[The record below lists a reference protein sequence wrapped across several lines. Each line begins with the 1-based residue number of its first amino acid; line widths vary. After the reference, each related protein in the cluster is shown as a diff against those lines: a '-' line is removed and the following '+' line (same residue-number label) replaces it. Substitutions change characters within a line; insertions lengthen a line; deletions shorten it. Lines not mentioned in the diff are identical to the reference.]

1 MAIKRN
7 QQNGSFSSKRSSY
20 SSGYGGGYGSGRGA
34 RGASSARHK
43 HASSGFSSSSQ
54 ISNVAGYGSSGT
66 GAGTGSGKHR
76 ARYAGDPG
84 GTGLGGSG
92 LNGGSGRNNRGGRRG
107 NNKRGGK
114 RTQPTSRMQGNSFLD
129 KGVVTIPA
137 SNGDILLT
145 RRHFL
150 YGAAGVGVLAAAGAG
165 AKAYTS
171 AKAEQNAVTVLA
183 VPKSAVTESTDLTEV
198 ENGGKMSL
206 SAEIELPYGAL
217 MWATNDD
224 VAALLLPTETGSPL
238 ATVSILRLTSGY
250 YFSIINQAVGA
261 AEGFEIYDVRASA
274 EGVVWTEVNILEGV
288 WRIYGAPLADASL
301 GTPRLLDQDT
311 DDWETPSLAICGK
324 EAFWQVLPNA
334 QGPKKTSAST
344 LRCALVTG
352 GTNAAAGAT
361 SGTGSTSA
369 AANASGA
376 TDGGNGTGSSSTAT
390 SNSASTSAYE
400 VVLSSQGRMCTP
412 IYASDDEITVT
423 PRAQTS
429 GVYYQ
434 LTVINANTHEIK
446 ETLVLPQSMK
456 PLEAGYGETGFMFSF
471 EGIYSYGDGIA
482 NLGTY
487 APKTDARGA
496 DYSAAPWFHFAR
508 TPSAPPCWCGNYL
521 MIKSTRSVVGVDL
534 ASDTYFLLNSISGSD
549 TYGDYLAST
558 GSRKRILVFSNVNDN
573 ATSSSNKYC
582 CARIFTAN

>member
-7 QQNGSFSSKRSSY
+7 QHSGSFSSKRSSY

-34 RGASSARHK
+34 SGARHK

-54 ISNVAGYGSSGT
+54 INNVAGYGSSGT

-76 ARYAGDPG
+76 ARYTGDLG
-84 GTGLGGSG
+84 STGLG
-92 LNGGSGRNNRGGRRG
+92 GGSGRNNRGGRRS
-107 NNKRGGK
+107 NNKRGSK

-198 ENGGKMSL
+198 ENGGKMNL

-344 LRCALVTG
+344 LRCASVTG
-352 GTNAAAGAT
+352 AASGA
-361 SGTGSTSA
+361 SSTSA
-369 AANASGA
+369 TAGASDASASASGTSTA
-376 TDGGNGTGSSSTAT
+376 NSSSAAA

-412 IYASDDEITVT
+412 VYASDDEITVT
-423 PRAQTS
+423 PRAQAS

-446 ETLVLPQSMK
+446 ETMVLPQSMK

-496 DYSAAPWFHFAR
+496 NYSAAPWFHFAR

-521 MIKSTRSVVGVDL
+521 MVKSTRSVVGVDL

>member
-7 QQNGSFSSKRSSY
+7 QHSGSFSSKRSGY

-34 RGASSARHK
+34 RGTSSARHK

-54 ISNVAGYGSSGT
+54 ISNVAGYGSSGA

-76 ARYAGDPG
+76 ARYAGDPSSAS
-84 GTGLGGSG
+84 LD
-92 LNGGSGRNNRGGRRG
+92 GGSGRNNRGGRR
-107 NNKRGGK
+107 NSQRGGK

-238 ATVSILRLTSGY
+238 TTVSILRLSSGY
-250 YFSIINQAVGA
+250 YFSIINQAIGA

-301 GTPRLLDQDT
+301 GAPRLLDQDT

-344 LRCALVTG
+344 LRCASVTG
-352 GTNAAAGAT
+352 AASSASSTSAAADASGA
-361 SGTGSTSA
+361 SGSTSA
-369 AANASGA
+369 ANS
-376 TDGGNGTGSSSTAT
+376 DNAT

-412 IYASDDEITVT
+412 VYASDDEITVT
-423 PRAQTS
+423 PRAQAS
-429 GVYYQ
+429 DVYYQ

-446 ETLVLPQSMK
+446 ETMVLPQSMK

-496 DYSAAPWFHFAR
+496 NYSAAPWFHFAR

-521 MIKSTRSVVGVDL
+521 MVKSTRSVVGVDL

-558 GSRKRILVFSNVNDN
+558 GSRSRILVFSNVNDN

>member
-7 QQNGSFSSKRSSY
+7 QHSGSFSSKRSGY
-20 SSGYGGGYGSGRGA
+20 SSGYGGGYGSG

-54 ISNVAGYGSSGT
+54 INNVAGYGSSGT
-66 GAGTGSGKHR
+66 GTGAGSGKYR
-76 ARYAGDPG
+76 ARYAGDLG
-84 GTGLGGSG
+84 SAGLG
-92 LNGGSGRNNRGGRRG
+92 GGSGRNNRGGRRS
-107 NNKRGGK
+107 NNKRGSK

-150 YGAAGVGVLAAAGAG
+150 YGAAGVGVLAAAGTG
-165 AKAYTS
+165 AKAYTT

-250 YFSIINQAVGA
+250 YFSVINQAVGA

-352 GTNAAAGAT
+352 AA
-361 SGTGSTSA
+361 SGTSSTSATTGTSDASTNVGSTSA
-369 AANASGA
+369 ANS
-376 TDGGNGTGSSSTAT
+376 DNAT

-412 IYASDDEITVT
+412 LYASDDEITVT

-446 ETLVLPQSMK
+446 ETMVLPQSMK

-471 EGIYSYGDGIA
+471 EGIYSYGEGIA

-521 MIKSTRSVVGVDL
+521 MVKSTRSVVGVDL

>member
-7 QQNGSFSSKRSSY
+7 QHSGSFSSKRSGY
-20 SSGYGGGYGSGRGA
+20 SSGYGGGYGSGRGV
-34 RGASSARHK
+34 RGTSSARHK
-43 HASSGFSSSSQ
+43 HASGGFSSSSQ
-54 ISNVAGYGSSGT
+54 INNVAGYGSSGT
-66 GAGTGSGKHR
+66 GTDSGKHR
-76 ARYAGDPG
+76 ARYTGDLG
-84 GTGLGGSG
+84 SAGLG
-92 LNGGSGRNNRGGRRG
+92 GGSGRNNRGGRR
-107 NNKRGGK
+107 NDKRGGK

-150 YGAAGVGVLAAAGAG
+150 YGAAGVGMLAAAGAG

-352 GTNAAAGAT
+352 AASGANSSSATAGA
-361 SGTGSTSA
+361 SGASASASGTSA
-369 AANASGA
+369 ANS
-376 TDGGNGTGSSSTAT
+376 DNAT

-412 IYASDDEITVT
+412 LYASDDEITVT

-446 ETLVLPQSMK
+446 ETMVLPQSMK

-496 DYSAAPWFHFAR
+496 DYSAATWFHFAR

-521 MIKSTRSVVGVDL
+521 MVKSTRSVVGVDL

>member
-7 QQNGSFSSKRSSY
+7 QHSGSFSSKRSGY
-20 SSGYGGGYGSGRGA
+20 SSGYGGGYGSG

-54 ISNVAGYGSSGT
+54 INNVAGYGSSGT

-76 ARYAGDPG
+76 ARYTGDLGSAGLG
-84 GTGLGGSG
+84 STGLG
-92 LNGGSGRNNRGGRRG
+92 GGSGRNNRGGRRSSS
-107 NNKRGGK
+107 KRGGK

-171 AKAEQNAVTVLA
+171 AKAEENAVTVLA
-183 VPKSAVTESTDLTEV
+183 VPKSAVTESTDLAEV
-198 ENGGKMSL
+198 ENGGKMNL
-206 SAEIELPYGAL
+206 SAEIELPYGTL

-224 VAALLLPTETGSPL
+224 AAALLLPTETGSPL

-344 LRCALVTG
+344 LRCASVTG
-352 GTNAAAGAT
+352 AASGASSSAAAGALDA
-361 SGTGSTSA
+361 ST
-369 AANASGA
+369 NASGA
-376 TDGGNGTGSSSTAT
+376 SAANSSSSAT
-390 SNSASTSAYE
+390 SSSASTSAYE

-412 IYASDDEITVT
+412 VYASDDEITVT

-446 ETLVLPQSMK
+446 ETMVLPQSMK

-496 DYSAAPWFHFAR
+496 NYSAASWLHFAR

-521 MIKSTRSVVGVDL
+521 MVKSTRSVVGVDL

>member
-7 QQNGSFSSKRSSY
+7 QHSGSFSSKRSGY

-34 RGASSARHK
+34 SSARHK
-43 HASSGFSSSSQ
+43 HASSSFSSSSQ
-54 ISNVAGYGSSGT
+54 INNVAGYGSSGT
-66 GAGTGSGKHR
+66 DTSAGSGKHR
-76 ARYAGDPG
+76 ARYAGDPSSA
-84 GTGLGGSG
+84 GLGGAG
-92 LNGGSGRNNRGGRRG
+92 LGGGSGRNNRGGRRSS
-107 NNKRGGK
+107 NKRGGK

-171 AKAEQNAVTVLA
+171 AKAEENAVTVLA

-198 ENGGKMSL
+198 ENGGKMNL
-206 SAEIELPYGAL
+206 SAEIELPYGTL

-261 AEGFEIYDVRASA
+261 AEGFEFYDVRASA

-352 GTNAAAGAT
+352 GASGACTSAAAGASDANASA
-361 SGTGSTSA
+361 SGTGT
-369 AANASGA
+369 ANS
-376 TDGGNGTGSSSTAT
+376 
-390 SNSASTSAYE
+390 SNSATNNNASTSAYE
-400 VVLSSQGRMCTP
+400 VVLSSRGRMCTP
-412 IYASDDEITVT
+412 VYASDDEITVT

-446 ETLVLPQSMK
+446 ETMVLPQSMK

-496 DYSAAPWFHFAR
+496 NYSAAPWFHFAR

-521 MIKSTRSVVGVDL
+521 MVKSTRSVVGVDL

>member
-7 QQNGSFSSKRSSY
+7 QHSGSFSSKRSSY

-34 RGASSARHK
+34 SGARHK

-54 ISNVAGYGSSGT
+54 INNVAGYGSSGT

-76 ARYAGDPG
+76 ARYTGDLG
-84 GTGLGGSG
+84 STGLG
-92 LNGGSGRNNRGGRRG
+92 GGSGRNNRGGRRS
-107 NNKRGGK
+107 NNKRGSK

-150 YGAAGVGVLAAAGAG
+150 YGAAGVGVLAAAGTG

-171 AKAEQNAVTVLA
+171 AKAEQNAITVLA

-198 ENGGKMSL
+198 ENGGKMNL

-261 AEGFEIYDVRASA
+261 AEGFEMYDVRASA
-274 EGVVWTEVNILEGV
+274 EGVVWTEVNLLEGV

-344 LRCALVTG
+344 LRCASVTG
-352 GTNAAAGAT
+352 AASGA
-361 SGTGSTSA
+361 SSTSA
-369 AANASGA
+369 TAGASDASASASGTSTA
-376 TDGGNGTGSSSTAT
+376 NSSSAAA

-412 IYASDDEITVT
+412 VYASDDEITVT

-446 ETLVLPQSMK
+446 ETMVLPQSMK

-496 DYSAAPWFHFAR
+496 NYSAAPWFHFAR

-521 MIKSTRSVVGVDL
+521 MVKSTRSVVGVDL

-549 TYGDYLAST
+549 TYGDYLSST

>member
-1 MAIKRN
+1 M
-7 QQNGSFSSKRSSY
+7 
-20 SSGYGGGYGSGRGA
+20 RGT
-34 RGASSARHK
+34 SSARHK
-43 HASSGFSSSSQ
+43 HASGGFSSSSQ
-54 ISNVAGYGSSGT
+54 INNVAGYGSSGT
-66 GAGTGSGKHR
+66 GTDSGKHR
-76 ARYAGDPG
+76 ARYTGDLG
-84 GTGLGGSG
+84 SAGLG
-92 LNGGSGRNNRGGRRG
+92 GGSGRNNRGGRR
-107 NNKRGGK
+107 NDKRGGK

-150 YGAAGVGVLAAAGAG
+150 YGAAGVGMLAAAGAG

-352 GTNAAAGAT
+352 AASGANSSSATAGA
-361 SGTGSTSA
+361 SGASASASGTSA
-369 AANASGA
+369 ANS
-376 TDGGNGTGSSSTAT
+376 DNAT

-412 IYASDDEITVT
+412 LYASDDEITVT

-446 ETLVLPQSMK
+446 ETMVLPQSMK

-471 EGIYSYGDGIA
+471 EGIYSYGEGIA

-521 MIKSTRSVVGVDL
+521 MVKSTRSVVGVDL

>member
-7 QQNGSFSSKRSSY
+7 QHSGSFSSKRSGY
-20 SSGYGGGYGSGRGA
+20 SSGYGGGYGSG

-54 ISNVAGYGSSGT
+54 INNVAGYGSSGT
-66 GAGTGSGKHR
+66 GAGTGNGKHR
-76 ARYAGDPG
+76 ARHTGNFGSA
-84 GTGLGGSG
+84 GLG
-92 LNGGSGRNNRGGRRG
+92 GGSGRNNRGGRRSS
-107 NNKRGGK
+107 KRDGK

-171 AKAEQNAVTVLA
+171 AKAEENAVTVLT

-198 ENGGKMSL
+198 ENGGKMNL
-206 SAEIELPYGAL
+206 SAEIELPYGTL

-274 EGVVWTEVNILEGV
+274 EGAVWTEVNILEGV

-301 GTPRLLDQDT
+301 GAPRLLDQDT

-344 LRCALVTG
+344 LRCASVTG
-352 GTNAAAGAT
+352 TASGVSSNTAASASDA
-361 SGTGSTSA
+361 ST
-369 AANASGA
+369 NASGTNTA
-376 TDGGNGTGSSSTAT
+376 NSSSSAA
-390 SNSASTSAYE
+390 SSSASTSAYE

-412 IYASDDEITVT
+412 VYASDDEITVT

-446 ETLVLPQSMK
+446 ETMVLPQSMK

-496 DYSAAPWFHFAR
+496 NYSAAPWFHFAR

-521 MIKSTRSVVGVDL
+521 MVKSTRSVVGVDL

>member
-1 MAIKRN
+1 M
-7 QQNGSFSSKRSSY
+7 G
-20 SSGYGGGYGSGRGA
+20 
-34 RGASSARHK
+34 
-43 HASSGFSSSSQ
+43 
-54 ISNVAGYGSSGT
+54 
-66 GAGTGSGKHR
+66 GAG
-76 ARYAGDPG
+76 
-84 GTGLGGSG
+84 LG
-92 LNGGSGRNNRGGRRG
+92 GGSGRNNRGGRRSS
-107 NNKRGGK
+107 NKRGGK

-344 LRCALVTG
+344 LRCAAVTG
-352 GTNAAAGAT
+352 AASGA
-361 SGTGSTSA
+361 SSTSA
-369 AANASGA
+369 AAGASGA
-376 TDGGNGTGSSSTAT
+376 SANAGSTGTDSSSMAT
-390 SNSASTSAYE
+390 SNSASISAYE

-412 IYASDDEITVT
+412 VYASDDEITVT

-446 ETLVLPQSMK
+446 ETMVLPQSMK

-487 APKTDARGA
+487 APKTDVRGA
-496 DYSAAPWFHFAR
+496 DYSAASWFHFAR

-521 MIKSTRSVVGVDL
+521 MVKSTRSVVGVDL
-534 ASDTYFLLNSISGSD
+534 ASDTYFLLDSISGSD

-558 GSRKRILVFSNVNDN
+558 GSRKRILVFSNVSDN

>member
-34 RGASSARHK
+34 SSARHK

-54 ISNVAGYGSSGT
+54 INNVAGYGSSGT
-66 GAGTGSGKHR
+66 GASAGSGKHR
-76 ARYAGDPG
+76 ARYAGVPNG
-84 GTGLGGSG
+84 AGLG
-92 LNGGSGRNNRGGRRG
+92 GGSGRNNRGGRRS

-217 MWATNDD
+217 MWATNDE

-238 ATVSILRLTSGY
+238 ATVSILRLSSGY

-344 LRCALVTG
+344 LRCASVMG
-352 GTNAAAGAT
+352 AA
-361 SGTGSTSA
+361 SGTSSTSA
-369 AANASGA
+369 AANASGVNTNA
-376 TDGGNGTGSSSTAT
+376 SGTDSSGAAT

-412 IYASDDEITVT
+412 VYASDDEITVT

-446 ETLVLPQSMK
+446 ETMVLPQSMK

-487 APKTDARGA
+487 APKTDVRGA

-521 MIKSTRSVVGVDL
+521 MVKSTRSVVGVDL
-534 ASDTYFLLNSISGSD
+534 AGDTYFLLDSISGSD

-582 CARIFTAN
+582 SARIFTAN

>member
-7 QQNGSFSSKRSSY
+7 QHSGSFSSKRSGY

-34 RGASSARHK
+34 RGTSSARHK

-54 ISNVAGYGSSGT
+54 ISNVAGYGSSGA

-76 ARYAGDPG
+76 ARYAGDPSSAS
-84 GTGLGGSG
+84 LD
-92 LNGGSGRNNRGGRRG
+92 GGSGRNNRGGRR
-107 NNKRGGK
+107 NSQRGGK

-129 KGVVTIPA
+129 KGVVTSPA

-238 ATVSILRLTSGY
+238 TTVSILRLSSGY
-250 YFSIINQAVGA
+250 YFSIINQAIGA

-301 GTPRLLDQDT
+301 GAPRLLDQDT

-344 LRCALVTG
+344 LRCASVTG
-352 GTNAAAGAT
+352 AASSASSTSAAADASGA
-361 SGTGSTSA
+361 SGSTSA
-369 AANASGA
+369 ANS
-376 TDGGNGTGSSSTAT
+376 DNAT

-412 IYASDDEITVT
+412 VYASDDEITVT
-423 PRAQTS
+423 PRAQAS
-429 GVYYQ
+429 DVYYQ

-446 ETLVLPQSMK
+446 ETMVLPQSMK

-496 DYSAAPWFHFAR
+496 NYSAAPWFHFAR

-521 MIKSTRSVVGVDL
+521 MVKSTRSVVGVDL

-558 GSRKRILVFSNVNDN
+558 GSRSRILVFSNVNDN

>member
-7 QQNGSFSSKRSSY
+7 QQSGSFSSKRSSY

-54 ISNVAGYGSSGT
+54 INNVAGYGSSGT
-66 GAGTGSGKHR
+66 GAGSGKHR
-76 ARYAGDPG
+76 ARYAGDPSSA
-84 GTGLGGSG
+84 GLG
-92 LNGGSGRNNRGGRRG
+92 GGSGRNNRGGRRS
-107 NNKRGGK
+107 NNKRAGK

-171 AKAEQNAVTVLA
+171 AKAEENAVTVLA

-198 ENGGKMSL
+198 ENGGKMNL
-206 SAEIELPYGAL
+206 SAEIELPYGTL

-344 LRCALVTG
+344 LRCASVTG
-352 GTNAAAGAT
+352 AASGASSNTTAGASDASTNA
-361 SGTGSTSA
+361 SGT
-369 AANASGA
+369 NASGA
-376 TDGGNGTGSSSTAT
+376 DAANSSSSTA
-390 SNSASTSAYE
+390 SSSASTSAYE

-412 IYASDDEITVT
+412 VYTSDDEITVT

-446 ETLVLPQSMK
+446 ETMVLPQSMK

-496 DYSAAPWFHFAR
+496 NYSAAPWFHFAR

-521 MIKSTRSVVGVDL
+521 MVKSTRSVVGVDL

-558 GSRKRILVFSNVNDN
+558 GSRSRILVFSNVNDN

>member
-7 QQNGSFSSKRSSY
+7 QHSGSFSSKRSSY

-34 RGASSARHK
+34 SGARHK

-54 ISNVAGYGSSGT
+54 INNVAGYGSSGT

-76 ARYAGDPG
+76 ARYTGDLG
-84 GTGLGGSG
+84 STGLG
-92 LNGGSGRNNRGGRRG
+92 GGSGRNNRGGRRS
-107 NNKRGGK
+107 NNKRGSK

-150 YGAAGVGVLAAAGAG
+150 YGAAGVGVLAAAGTG

-171 AKAEQNAVTVLA
+171 AKAEQNAITVLA

-198 ENGGKMSL
+198 ENGGKMNL

-344 LRCALVTG
+344 LRCASVTG
-352 GTNAAAGAT
+352 AASGA
-361 SGTGSTSA
+361 SSTSA
-369 AANASGA
+369 TAGASDASASASGTSTA
-376 TDGGNGTGSSSTAT
+376 NSSSAAA

-412 IYASDDEITVT
+412 VYASDDEITVT
-423 PRAQTS
+423 PRAQAS

-446 ETLVLPQSMK
+446 ETMVLPQSMK

-496 DYSAAPWFHFAR
+496 NYSAAPWFHFAR

-521 MIKSTRSVVGVDL
+521 MVKSTRSVVGVDL

-549 TYGDYLAST
+549 TYGDYLSST

>member
-7 QQNGSFSSKRSSY
+7 QHSGSFSSKRSSY

-34 RGASSARHK
+34 SGARHK

-54 ISNVAGYGSSGT
+54 INNVAGYGSSGT
-66 GAGTGSGKHR
+66 GAGTGRGKHR
-76 ARYAGDPG
+76 ARYTGDLG
-84 GTGLGGSG
+84 STGLG
-92 LNGGSGRNNRGGRRG
+92 GGSGRNNRGGRRS
-107 NNKRGGK
+107 NNKRGSK

-198 ENGGKMSL
+198 ENGGKMNL

-344 LRCALVTG
+344 LRCASVTG
-352 GTNAAAGAT
+352 AASGA
-361 SGTGSTSA
+361 SSTSA
-369 AANASGA
+369 TAGASDASASASGTSTA
-376 TDGGNGTGSSSTAT
+376 NSSSAAA

-412 IYASDDEITVT
+412 VYASDDEITVT

-446 ETLVLPQSMK
+446 ETMVLPQSMK

-496 DYSAAPWFHFAR
+496 NYSAAPWFHFAR

-521 MIKSTRSVVGVDL
+521 MVKSTRSVVGVDL

>member
-7 QQNGSFSSKRSSY
+7 QHSGSFSSKRSSY

-54 ISNVAGYGSSGT
+54 INNVAGYGSSGT

-76 ARYAGDPG
+76 TRYTGDLG
-84 GTGLGGSG
+84 STGLG
-92 LNGGSGRNNRGGRRG
+92 GGSGRNNRGGHRSS
-107 NNKRGGK
+107 NKRGGK

-171 AKAEQNAVTVLA
+171 AKAEENAVAVLT
-183 VPKSAVTESTDLTEV
+183 VPKNAVTESTDLTEV
-198 ENGGKMSL
+198 ENGGKMNL
-206 SAEIELPYGAL
+206 SAEIELPYGTL

-301 GTPRLLDQDT
+301 GMPRLLDQDT

-344 LRCALVTG
+344 LRCAAVTG
-352 GTNAAAGAT
+352 AASGA
-361 SGTGSTSA
+361 SSTSA
-369 AANASGA
+369 AAGASGA
-376 TDGGNGTGSSSTAT
+376 SANAGSTGTDSSSMAT
-390 SNSASTSAYE
+390 SNSASTSTYE

-412 IYASDDEITVT
+412 VYASDDEITVT

-446 ETLVLPQSMK
+446 ETMVLPQSMK

-496 DYSAAPWFHFAR
+496 NYSAAPWFHFAR

-521 MIKSTRSVVGVDL
+521 MVKSTRSVVGVDL

>member
-7 QQNGSFSSKRSSY
+7 QHSGSFSSKRSGY

-54 ISNVAGYGSSGT
+54 INNVAGYGSSGA
-66 GAGTGSGKHR
+66 GASAGSGKHR
-76 ARYAGDPG
+76 ARYAGDPSSA
-84 GTGLGGSG
+84 GLSGGSA
-92 LNGGSGRNNRGGRRG
+92 RNDRGGRRSNG
-107 NNKRGGK
+107 KRGGK
-114 RTQPTSRMQGNSFLD
+114 RTQPTPRMQGNSFLD

-206 SAEIELPYGAL
+206 SSEIELPYGAL

-261 AEGFEIYDVRASA
+261 TEGFEIYDVRASA

-344 LRCALVTG
+344 LRCASVTG
-352 GTNAAAGAT
+352 
-361 SGTGSTSA
+361 A

-376 TDGGNGTGSSSTAT
+376 NTNASATGTDSSNGSTT
-390 SNSASTSAYE
+390 SNGASTSAYE

-412 IYASDDEITVT
+412 VYASDDEITVT

-446 ETLVLPQSMK
+446 ETMVLPQSMK

-521 MIKSTRSVVGVDL
+521 MVKSTRSVVGVDL
-534 ASDTYFLLNSISGSD
+534 AGDTYFLLDSISGSD

>member
-7 QQNGSFSSKRSSY
+7 QQSGSFSSKRSSY

-54 ISNVAGYGSSGT
+54 INNVAGYGSSGT
-66 GAGTGSGKHR
+66 GTGTGSGKHR
-76 ARYAGDPG
+76 ARYTGNLGSA
-84 GTGLGGSG
+84 GLG
-92 LNGGSGRNNRGGRRG
+92 GGSGRNNRGGRRSS
-107 NNKRGGK
+107 NKRGGK

-183 VPKSAVTESTDLTEV
+183 IPKSAVTESTDLTEV

-206 SAEIELPYGAL
+206 SAEIELPYGTL

-352 GTNAAAGAT
+352 AA
-361 SGTGSTSA
+361 SGTSSTSATTGTSDASANAGSTSA
-369 AANASGA
+369 ANS
-376 TDGGNGTGSSSTAT
+376 NNAT
-390 SNSASTSAYE
+390 SNNASTSAYE

-412 IYASDDEITVT
+412 LYASDDEITVT

-446 ETLVLPQSMK
+446 ETMVLPQSMK
-456 PLEAGYGETGFMFSF
+456 PLEAGYGKTGFMFSF

-496 DYSAAPWFHFAR
+496 NYSAAPWFHFAR

-521 MIKSTRSVVGVDL
+521 MVKSTRSVVGVDL

-558 GSRKRILVFSNVNDN
+558 GSRSRILVFSNVNDN